1 MNRALSGA
9 SVEEARGCA
18 CTRTHTSDQL
28 GPDEPGGI
36 KATVY
41 NTGKLIS
48 SDSGGKKEG
57 GRERGTEDRAGLELD
72 RLRFSCQTSYLL
84 VM

>member
-1 MNRALSGA
+1 MLSGA

-18 CTRTHTSDQL
+18 CSRTHTSDQL

-48 SDSGGKKEG
+48 SDSGGKKE
-57 GRERGTEDRAGLELD
+57 RGTEGRAGL
-72 RLRFSCQTSYLL
+72 
-84 VM
+84 